1 MSRLD
6 HLLTMGALRDPSR
19 PFLLGAES
27 WSYAKADE
35 EVNERAARFRRLSS
49 GLPVC
54 VRAVNSASWVL
65 NLLALLRANIP
76 AILIPNELTER
87 EMKALIQVAGTQYR
101 LDGDRWEAT
110 GLKPGSVP
118 EWLGQDVAVGF
129 TTSGSTGEPR
139 IALRSHASLTDEGQ
153 RYQLLWKAT
162 PDDVFLAPAPLYH
175 AYTFGAALAAALTA
189 GATLAPVIFK
199 SPQVISRQIQ
209 QFGATI
215 VPLVPA
221 MARILALVDQGKPVQ
236 SKLRVVMA
244 GAGQITDEISNL
256 FSLRWGVGLSRNYGS
271 SETGAI
277 LATLNPAAGN
287 VTGDPMPGICC
298 ELVENFGQPGSQLWV
313 RLKHPPAG
321 YLGSNG
327 YESIQISPGGWWP
340 MGDVFERDGN
350 GGLRLIGRRGS
361 SIRRG
366 GHSIQPREIEAIL
379 LSSPAVAEAY
389 VRGLLDRHG
398 EECVEAHVALKEP
411 GSVTAE
417 DLDRFLRTKLAS
429 YKVPNKWH
437 FYDKLPKTWTSKIST
452 QLLDSDEPAHY
463 ATLFQ
468 AVQGFRLSNA
478 IFAAE
483 QLGIIRE
490 LNGEPQPLSAIAG
503 KLSCDAQALGFLLD
517 YLKFRGIV
525 TGSAAGYRLTRKSDP
540 AWTSICSLEEQLS
553 ATWLSAQ
560 EIMDVVR
567 NGLQDRPFDQ
577 QKEAGSFSNLYI
589 EAFCAPWQDYV
600 ALLLQRQLRLPRE
613 GEGLEV
619 GRAAGRIALYLRRAL
634 QMNCQFRSLGPGPN
648 LGWRGLPEPDRLQT
662 YGWEEL
668 PLLPNSL
675 DVIVLTNVIHW
686 LQPKEARPVLRR
698 MLEALRPA
706 GALAV
711 VDIFVD
717 AAPESSQFLLD
728 WLTHGGVHL
737 TRIRDL
743 KGHLDEAGFAHVDS
757 EAIRETPVQL
767 ITCRSLA
774 AQTQTDNLTLTEKK
788 K

>member
-1 MSRLD
+1 MPRLD

-19 PFLLGAES
+19 PFLLGTAE

-76 AILIPNELTER
+76 AILVPNELTER
-87 EMKALIQVAGTQYR
+87 ETKTLIQVAGTQFQ
-101 LDGDRWEAT
+101 LDGERWEAT
-110 GLKPGSVP
+110 GIKPSGVP

-153 RYQLLWKAT
+153 RYQSLWKAT

-189 GATLAPVIFK
+189 GATLVPVAFK
-199 SPQVISRQIQ
+199 SPQQVSRQIQ
-209 QFGATI
+209 EFGATI

-221 MARILALVDQGKPVQ
+221 MARILAIVDQGKPVP
-236 SKLRVVMA
+236 SKLRIVMA
-244 GAGQITDEISNL
+244 GAGQTTDEISTL

-271 SETGAI
+271 SETGAV
-277 LATLNPAAGN
+277 LATLTPTGN
-287 VTGDPMPGICC
+287 ITGDPMPGICC
-298 ELVENFGQPGSQLWV
+298 ELVENSGQPGSSLWV

-321 YLGSNG
+321 YLGSSG
-327 YESIQISPGGWWP
+327 YEPIQISPGGWWA
-340 MGDVFERDGN
+340 MGDIFERDPN

-361 SIRRG
+361 AIRRG
-366 GHSIQPREIEAIL
+366 GHSIQPREVEAAL

-398 EECVEAHVALKEP
+398 EECVEAHIALKEP

-417 DLDRFLRTKLAS
+417 DLDRFLKTKLAG
-429 YKVPNKWH
+429 YKIPNRWH
-437 FYDKLPKTWTSKIST
+437 FYDKLPKTWTSKISA
-452 QLLDSDEPAHY
+452 QRLAADEPPQD

-468 AVQGFRLSNA
+468 AVQGFRLSHA

-483 QLGIIRE
+483 QLGVLHE
-490 LNGEPQPLSAIAG
+490 LSGEPKPLSELAG
-503 KLSCDAQALGFLLD
+503 KLSCDAHALGFLLD
-517 YLKFRGIV
+517 YLKSRGVV
-525 TGSAAGYRLTRKSDP
+525 TGSAAGYKLARRGDA
-540 AWTSICSLEEQLS
+540 AWSSICSLEEHLCT
-553 ATWLSAQ
+553 TWLSTP
-560 EIMDVVR
+560 EIMAVVR
-567 NGLQDRPFDQ
+567 NGLHSRPFEQ
-577 QKEAGSFSNLYI
+577 KKEAGAFSNLYI
-589 EAFCAPWQDYV
+589 EAFCGPWQDYV
-600 ALLLQRQLRLPRE
+600 ALLLQRELRLPRE
-613 GEGLEV
+613 GAGLEI
-619 GRAAGRIALYLRRAL
+619 GRAAGRIALYLRKAL
-634 QMNCQFRSLGPGPN
+634 QMNFQFCALGPEPN
-648 LGWRGLPEPDRLQT
+648 LAWKGLSEFERAHT
-662 YGWEEL
+662 YAWEDL
-668 PLLPNSL
+668 PLSPNSL
-675 DVIVLTNVIHW
+675 DTIVLTNAVHW
-686 LQPKEARPVLRR
+686 LKPEKAQPVLRR
-698 MLEALRPA
+698 MLEALRPT
-706 GALAV
+706 GSLAV

-728 WLTHGGVHL
+728 WLTHGGVHW

-743 KGHLDEAGFAHVDS
+743 KGHLDEAGFAQVDS
-757 EAIRETPVQL
+757 QAVRETPVQL

-774 AQTQTDNLTLTEKK
+774 APSETDNLTLTEKK